1 MINFDDVTYENKT
14 EDNPKWPYIPDH
26 SHRILLIE
34 SSGSEKTNA
43 SLNLINHQP
52 DIDKIHLCVEDPYE
66 AKYQHLSNK
75 REKVGL
81 NHYGDPKAFI
91 KYSNDIQDIYKNTAE
106 NNPGEKC
113 KVLIVLD
120 DMIVDM
126 ISNKKVIQWLLNCS
140 LEAKKLIFQLFLL
153 SNHILRYY

>member
-14 EDNPKWPYIPDH
+14 EDNPKWSYIPDH
-26 SHRILLIE
+26 SHRILLTE

-52 DIDKIHLCVEDPYE
+52 DIDKIHLYVEDPYE
-66 AKYQHLSNK
+66 AKYHYLSNK
-75 REKVGL
+75 REKAGL

-91 KYSNDIQDIYKNTAE
+91 KYSNDMQDVYKNTAE

-120 DMIVDM
+120 DMIAEM

-140 LEAKKLIFQLFLL
+140 LEAKNLIFQLFLL
-153 SNHILRYY
+153 CNHILRYY